1 MCISAQAS
9 LVSFFTNL
17 FSCIA
22 LVKFGN
28 VNLRFYNYIFA
39 AFLIFVSFMQLVDFG
54 MWIDIDCKSGI
65 NKFASAAGIVLIYLQ
80 PLVLVMLYLYF
91 VKSNMGKSFYDKNI
105 KSKEGTWYDHI
116 NLNSKK
122 LNILKIANIGYA
134 LLLIVA
140 LALFFRKA
148 LTTNPELLC
157 TTAVEGNLRW
167 KWFESGIL
175 PVTLLGGLFHF
186 GALNILAINPWSSFI
201 KLSLVI
207 FYFMLFGTLLL
218 KKYKISE
225 IWCYLIN
232 FSALI
237 LLIIQKV
244 FPRQLS

>member
-39 AFLIFVSFMQLVDFG
+39 AFLIFVSLMQLVDFG

-116 NLNSKK
+116 NLNSK
-122 LNILKIANIGYA
+122 ILSVLG
-134 LLLIVA
+134 
-140 LALFFRKA
+140 LFF
-148 LTTNPELLC
+148 N
-157 TTAVEGNLRW
+157 
-167 KWFESGIL
+167 
-175 PVTLLGGLFHF
+175 
-186 GALNILAINPWSSFI
+186 FI
-201 KLSLVI
+201 IMI
-207 FYFMLFGTLLL
+207 FFSRTFYISKTYVF
-218 KKYKISE
+218 KI
-225 IWCYLIN
+225 
-232 FSALI
+232 FT
-237 LLIIQKV
+237 
-244 FPRQLS
+244 